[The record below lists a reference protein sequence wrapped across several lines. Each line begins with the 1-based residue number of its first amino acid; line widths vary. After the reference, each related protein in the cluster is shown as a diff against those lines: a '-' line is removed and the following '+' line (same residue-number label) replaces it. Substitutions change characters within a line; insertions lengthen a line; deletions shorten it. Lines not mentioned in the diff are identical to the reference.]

1 MDYNLT
7 EEQFAIIS
15 WLGEQIRSGK
25 LSPAFRIR
33 FSTNPFIK
41 GPHIDGQI
49 VKSDYKG
56 NYHPSMHPMIT
67 RDALAT
73 LEGDRL
79 LYYTISQR
87 SAPKS
92 RNKTVIYRCRFLE
105 RAAEIIGMEDTPA
118 PLPVASLSP
127 PDGSARV
134 SLDQGLFRQL
144 LSHYFSLDELKTLC
158 FDVDIEYDNIPGEQ
172 TRDAFSRELILY
184 AKRKGLILKLIVL
197 AVTMRPKVDWSN
209 ILITA

>member
-1 MDYNLT
+1 MVYNLT
-7 EEQFAIIS
+7 KEQFAIIS
-15 WLGEQIRSGK
+15 WLGEQIHRGK

-67 RDALAT
+67 RDALMT
-73 LEGDRL
+73 LEDERL

-92 RNKTVIYRCRFLE
+92 RNKTVIYKCRFLE
-105 RAAEIIGMEDTPA
+105 RASEIIGTEDEPA
-118 PLPVASLSP
+118 TLPVASLTP
-127 PDGSARV
+127 GGGARV

-144 LSHYFSLDELKTLC
+144 LSHHFSLDELKTLC
-158 FDVDIEYDNIPGEQ
+158 FDLEIEYDNIPGEQ

-184 AKRKGLILKLIVL
+184 AIRNGLTLKLIVL
-197 AVTMRPKVDWSN
+197 AINSRPKVDWSN

>member
-7 EEQFAIIS
+7 EEQFAIIR
-15 WLGEQIRSGK
+15 WLGEQIHRGK

-33 FSTNPFIK
+33 FSTNPFIN

-67 RDALAT
+67 RDALVT
-73 LEGDRL
+73 LEDERL

-92 RNKTVIYRCRFLE
+92 RNKTVIYKCRFLE
-105 RAAEIIGMEDTPA
+105 RASEIIGTEDEPA
-118 PLPVASLSP
+118 PLPAASLTP
-127 PDGSARV
+127 GGSARV

-158 FDVDIEYDNIPGEQ
+158 FDLEIEYDNIPGEQ

-184 AKRKGLILKLIVL
+184 AIRNGLTLKLIVL
-197 AVTMRPKVDWSN
+197 AINSRPKVNWSN